1 MSARSFPCK
10 YCGRECN
17 SGPGRRAHEK
27 SMHEGI
33 SSRSKTAAPGA
44 RALAERPRGQALA
57 TSSSP
62 AAAPSAPSPAG
73 AAGPSRDPVVAALGT
88 YNANMPAFPDN
99 TGPPA
104 GPLSSPLAARGSAN
118 LLAAQQSPTAS
129 RQPEPLQKKAGD
141 YARDHRFHG
150 RGQEISKLS
159 WSDFQR
165 LTVVERL
172 KYQDWYDQALNEMES
187 AAKESVAH
195 ARSKQQRDDEADV
208 FLAGVR
214 GQRLAWVQQTGQYV
228 EEYGRAIR
236 TGLAMVRE
244 ERDLAADLNERV
256 KEVAVAA
263 TPELGSE
270 KVQKAIRTALEQAES

>member
-1 MSARSFPCK
+1 M
-10 YCGRECN
+10 
-17 SGPGRRAHEK
+17 
-27 SMHEGI
+27 
-33 SSRSKTAAPGA
+33 
-44 RALAERPRGQALA
+44 
-57 TSSSP
+57 
-62 AAAPSAPSPAG
+62 
-73 AAGPSRDPVVAALGT
+73 
-88 YNANMPAFPDN
+88 
-99 TGPPA
+99 
-104 GPLSSPLAARGSAN
+104 
-118 LLAAQQSPTAS
+118 
-129 RQPEPLQKKAGD
+129 
-141 YARDHRFHG
+141 
-150 RGQEISKLS
+150 
-159 WSDFQR
+159 
-165 LTVVERL
+165 TVVERL

-187 AAKESVAH
+187 AAKESVAQ
-195 ARSKQQRDDEADV
+195 ARSKEQRDDEADV